1 MAIDVNKVK
10 GALDTGVAASKDA
23 LLKAGAAVRD
33 LGDKGVT
40 KLEVVQ
46 LSRSLAKTYED
57 LGKRTVDYFAGH
69 QGETLKAE
77 EPFLTGFLIE
87 AERLKSEIE
96 TRSKASAIGA

>member
-1 MAIDVNKVK
+1 M
-10 GALDTGVAASKDA
+10 AASKDA

-46 LSRSLAKTYED
+46 LGRSLAKTYED
-57 LGKRTVDYFAGH
+57 LGKKTADYFVGN
-69 QGETLKAE
+69 QGGVLKAD

-87 AERLKSEIE
+87 VERLKSEIE
-96 TRSKASAIGA
+96 NRSKAPAE